1 MFVGQMVWKSTVL
14 IEKNKK
20 HFKVVSLYD
29 YIVMINHVHLN
40 LYNVNEKMQYECQ

>member
-20 HFKVVSLYD
+20 HFKVVSLGDYNCYD
-29 YIVMINHVHLN
+29 KPCSLKLV
-40 LYNVNEKMQYECQ
+40 